1 MVSEYV
7 QYLGVILM
15 FYISCIMFTSHFIDQ
30 HLRIILCAVDHV
42 LIITPA
48 HFGVR
53 RRHLRGALKMVT
65 CWSIKGDTS
74 VWICGLR
81 KKRSNNHYRTRSTPL
96 TNHIMWWHFV
106 DEHGQTVIL
115 GFHLPTAMKASFLA
129 PQEGTNSQNP
139 ILPHDMGR
147 RSRESHFSRV
157 AANAA
162 VLLQFVLITQAWQF
176 SEHVET
182 TIFLETSP
190 F

>member
-74 VWICGLR
+74 V
-81 KKRSNNHYRTRSTPL
+81 
-96 TNHIMWWHFV
+96 
-106 DEHGQTVIL
+106 
-115 GFHLPTAMKASFLA
+115 
-129 PQEGTNSQNP
+129 
-139 ILPHDMGR
+139 
-147 RSRESHFSRV
+147 
-157 AANAA
+157 
-162 VLLQFVLITQAWQF
+162 
-176 SEHVET
+176 
-182 TIFLETSP
+182 
-190 F
+190 